1 MLPSLTARR
10 LHAQGIT
17 TPLAASPADVVRH
30 MGAMQAQDY
39 HAALWAVGLRT
50 EAATRA
56 QVEDAIA
63 RGEIVRTWPMRG
75 TLHLLAREDV
85 RWMVA
90 LLAPRVQAAN
100 AARIARDLGLDAATL
115 AAGRRVIE
123 DALADGTPVL
133 RSDLYARLD
142 AAGIASTGQRGLH
155 LLNWLAHESVIC
167 QGPRQGRQPTFV
179 MMDAWVPPSAPLERD
194 EALHRLALRYLQGH
208 GPATAADLAW
218 WAGLTQKDATHA
230 LTLALATAELERDT
244 HHGTTWWWPAD
255 APAAPRSRTI
265 HLLPAFDE
273 YLIGYRDRTPVLD
286 AVHTR
291 RVIGLNGL
299 VAATAIVGG
308 RVAATWKRGGDND
321 DEVVL
326 DPLRA
331 LVDAEHAGIRRA
343 ATRWR
348 RFLGDDR

>member
-1 MLPSLTARR
+1 MPPSLTARR
-10 LHAQGIT
+10 LHAHAIGA
-17 TPLAASPADVVRH
+17 PVAASPADAVRH
-30 MGAMQAQDY
+30 MAALQAQDY

-50 EAATRA
+50 KGATLA

-115 AAGRRVIE
+115 ARGRRVVE
-123 DALADGTPVL
+123 KALAAGVPVL
-133 RSDLYARLD
+133 RSALYARMD
-142 AAGIASTGQRGLH
+142 AAGIASAHQRGLH

-167 QGPRQGRQPTFV
+167 QGPRQGKQPTFV
-179 MMDAWVPPSAPLERD
+179 LMDAWVPASTSLDRD

-218 WAGLTQKDATHA
+218 WAGLTQKDAQRA
-230 LTLALATAELERDT
+230 LSLAATELDQETRD
-244 HHGTTWWWPAD
+244 GTTWWSHAVAQAIPT
-255 APAAPRSRTI
+255 PSRAI

-273 YLIGYRDRTPVLD
+273 YLIGYRDRTPVLE
-286 AVHTR
+286 AAQMR
-291 RVIGLNGL
+291 RVFSVNGL
-299 VAATAIVGG
+299 VAPTVIAGG
-308 RVAATWKRGGDND
+308 RVAATWKRGSATDDNVAID
-321 DEVVL
+321 PFRVL
-326 DPLRA
+326 ED
-331 LVDAEHAGIRRA
+331 VEHADIRRA
-343 ATRWR
+343 AQRWR
-348 RFLGDDR
+348 RFLGDAR

>member
-17 TPLAASPADVVRH
+17 MPLAASPADVVRH
-30 MGAMQAQDY
+30 MGALQAQDY
-39 HAALWAVGLRT
+39 HAALWAIGLRT

-56 QVEDAIA
+56 QVEDAIT

-90 LLAPRVQAAN
+90 LLAPRVQAAH
-100 AARIARDLGLDAATL
+100 AARIARDLGLDATTL
-115 AAGRRVIE
+115 ATGRHVIE
-123 DALADGTPVL
+123 RALAEGAPVP
-133 RSDLYARLD
+133 RADLYARLD
-142 AAGIASTGQRGLH
+142 AAGIASSGQRGLH

-179 MMDAWVPPSAPLERD
+179 LMEAWVPPDAPLDRD

-218 WAGLTQKDATHA
+218 WAGLTQKEAVHA
-230 LTLALATAELERDT
+230 LALASAETEREARD
-244 HHGTTWWWPAD
+244 GTTWWWRTG

-286 AVHTR
+286 AAHAR

-299 VAATAIVGG
+299 VAATVIAGG
-308 RVAATWKRGGDND
+308 RVAATWKRGDGND

-331 LVDAEHAGIRRA
+331 LADAEHAGIRRA

-348 RFLGDDR
+348 RFLGDAR

>member
-10 LHAQGIT
+10 LQAQGIG
-17 TPLAASPADVVRH
+17 TPVAASPTDAVRH

-50 EAATRA
+50 QDATLA
-56 QVEDAIA
+56 QVEDVIA

-85 RWMVA
+85 PWMVA

-100 AARIARDLGLDAATL
+100 ASRIARELGLDATTL
-115 AAGRRVIE
+115 ARGQRVVE
-123 DALADGTPVL
+123 RALSAGTPVA
-133 RSDLYARLD
+133 RTDLYACVD
-142 AAGIASTGQRGLH
+142 AAGIASSNQRGLH

-167 QGPRQGRQPTFV
+167 HGPRHGKQPTFV
-179 MMDAWVPPSAPLERD
+179 LMDAWVPPSAALDRD

-218 WAGLTQKDATHA
+218 WSGLTQKDAWHA
-230 LTLALATAELERDT
+230 LALASSGLEQET
-244 HHGTTWWWPAD
+244 HEGITWWWRSD
-255 APAAPRSRTI
+255 APAPSRSRAV

-286 AVHTR
+286 AAQTR
-291 RVIGLNGL
+291 RVFSVNGL
-299 VAATAIVGG
+299 VAATAIVDG
-308 RVAATWKRGGDND
+308 RVAATWKRAAADGD
-321 DEVVL
+321 VVF
-326 DPLRA
+326 DPLRP
-331 LVDAEHAGIRRA
+331 LEDAERA
-343 ATRWR
+343 ALLRAAQRWR
-348 RFLGDDR
+348 RFLGGAP

>member
-10 LHAQGIT
+10 LHAQRIT
-17 TPLAASPADVVRH
+17 APVAASPADAVRH
-30 MGAMQAQDY
+30 MVALQAQDY

-50 EAATRA
+50 GGATLA
-56 QVEDAIA
+56 QVEDAIT
-63 RGEIVRTWPMRG
+63 RGEVVRTWPMRG
-75 TLHLLAREDV
+75 TLHLLARDDV

-100 AARIARDLGLDAATL
+100 AARLARDLDLDAATL
-115 AAGRRVIE
+115 ARGRRAME
-123 DALADGTPVL
+123 QALTHGMPVV
-133 RSDLYARLD
+133 RSELYARME
-142 AAGIASTGQRGLH
+142 AAGIASANQRGLH

-179 MMDAWVPPSAPLERD
+179 LMDAWVPSSAPLGRD

-218 WAGLTQKDATHA
+218 WSGLTQKDALHA
-230 LTLALATAELERDT
+230 LALANAEIERDT
-244 HHGTTWWWPAD
+244 HGGTTWWWRAD

-291 RVIGLNGL
+291 RVIGINGL
-299 VAATAIVGG
+299 VAATAIIGG
-308 RVAATWKRGGDND
+308 RVAATWKRGGAGD
-321 DEVVL
+321 DDVVL

-331 LVDAEHAGIRRA
+331 LVDAERAGIRRA

-348 RFLGDDR
+348 RFLGDVR

>member
-10 LHAQGIT
+10 LHAHGISV
-17 TPLAASPADVVRH
+17 PAASSPADAVRH
-30 MGAMQAQDY
+30 MAALQAQDY
-39 HAALWAVGLRT
+39 HAALWAVGLR
-50 EAATRA
+50 AADATLA

-100 AARIARDLGLDAATL
+100 AARLARDLGLNAATL
-115 AAGRRVIE
+115 ARGQRVIE
-123 DALADGTPVL
+123 QALAAGAPVM
-133 RSDLYARLD
+133 RSELYTRMET
-142 AAGIASTGQRGLH
+142 AGIASANQRGLH

-167 QGPRQGRQPTFV
+167 QGPRHGKQPTFV
-179 MMDAWVPPSAPLERD
+179 LMDAWVPPSTPLARD

-218 WAGLTQKDATHA
+218 WSGLTRKDAQHA
-230 LTLALATAELERDT
+230 LVLASSALEQET
-244 HHGTTWWWPAD
+244 HDGTTWWWRAD
-255 APAAPRSRTI
+255 APAPSRSRVV

-286 AVHTR
+286 AALTR
-291 RVIGLNGL
+291 RVIGVNGL
-299 VAATAIVGG
+299 VAATAIIQG
-308 RVAATWKRGGDND
+308 RVAAIWKRAAND
-321 DEVVL
+321 DEVTL

-331 LVDAEHAGIRRA
+331 LEDAEHSGIRRA
-343 ATRWR
+343 AQRWR
-348 RFLGDDR
+348 RFLGDAR

>member
-1 MLPSLTARR
+1 VQPSLTARR
-10 LHAQGIT
+10 LHAQRIT
-17 TPLAASPADVVRH
+17 APVAASPADAVRH
-30 MGAMQAQDY
+30 MVALQAQDY

-50 EAATRA
+50 GGATLA
-56 QVEDAIA
+56 QVEGAIT
-63 RGEIVRTWPMRG
+63 RCEIVRTWPMRG
-75 TLHLLAREDV
+75 TLHLLARDDV

-100 AARIARDLGLDAATL
+100 AARLARDLDLDAATL
-115 AAGRRVIE
+115 ARGRRAME
-123 DALADGTPVL
+123 QALTHGMPVV
-133 RSDLYARLD
+133 RSELYARME
-142 AAGIASTGQRGLH
+142 AAGIASANQRGLH

-167 QGPRQGRQPTFV
+167 QGPRQGKQPTFV
-179 MMDAWVPPSAPLERD
+179 LMDAWVPPSAPLGRD

-218 WAGLTQKDATHA
+218 WSGLTQKDALHA
-230 LTLALATAELERDT
+230 LALANAEIERDM
-244 HHGTTWWWPAD
+244 HGGTTWWWRTD

-286 AVHTR
+286 AAHTR
-291 RVIGLNGL
+291 RVIGINGL
-299 VAATAIVGG
+299 VAATAIIGG
-308 RVAATWKRGGDND
+308 RVVATWKRGGAGD
-321 DEVVL
+321 DDVVL

-331 LVDAEHAGIRRA
+331 LVDAEHAGLRRA

-348 RFLGDDR
+348 RFLGDVR